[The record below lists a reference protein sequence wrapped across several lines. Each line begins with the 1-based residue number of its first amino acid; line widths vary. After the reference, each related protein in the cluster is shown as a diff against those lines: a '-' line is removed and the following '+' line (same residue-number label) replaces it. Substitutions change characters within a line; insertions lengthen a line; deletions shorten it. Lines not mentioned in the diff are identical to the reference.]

1 MLRITATTTDK
12 VVLRL
17 EGRLVGPWVDELR
30 KTVWRTEVWRRPLE
44 IDVTDLTYVDEDG
57 ENALS
62 WLHRMGARFQGKGPF
77 SGYLFERLKIPLH
90 SRETAFDKGDKEAQR

>member
-30 KTVWRTEVWRRPLE
+30 QAVWRTSGWRQRLD

-57 ENALS
+57 EQALS
-62 WLHRMGARFQGKGPF
+62 WLHRMGARFHGKGPF
-77 SGYLFERLKIPLH
+77 SQYMFERLKIPLH
-90 SRETAFDKGDKEAQR
+90 SRQTAFGKGDKEAQR